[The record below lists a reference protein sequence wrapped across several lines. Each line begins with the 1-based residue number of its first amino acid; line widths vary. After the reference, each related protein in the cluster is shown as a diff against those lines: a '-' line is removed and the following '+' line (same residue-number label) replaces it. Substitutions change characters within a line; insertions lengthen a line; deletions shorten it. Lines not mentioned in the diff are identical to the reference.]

1 MRGKELTIK
10 SERGQELVVV
20 PLKKYLSLLEYIEDL
35 EDLCDHIVAMEEYKL
50 GKGRS
55 LREFLSKHRRM
66 FDLSG

>member
-35 EDLCDHIVAMEEYKL
+35 EDLYDHIVAMEEYKL

>member
-10 SERGQELVVV
+10 PRRGQELVVI

-35 EDLCDHIVAMEEYKL
+35 EDLYDHIEAMEEYRS
-50 GKGRS
+50 GRGRS
-55 LREFLSKHRRM
+55 LREFLSKNRRM